1 MEKLRGLGHLFAAV
15 LLYGMAS
22 FMVVPAITDVTMS
35 ALCPGKDECSLAI
48 YLSGLQQ
55 AIVGFGTVILTP
67 LIGNLSDEYGRKAL
81 LTIPMTAAIIPL
93 VILAYSRETKFFY
106 AYFVLKTLAAMVG
119 EGTINCL
126 ALAYVADNVPGTER
140 VSAFGILS
148 GVLSAAFVFGTLAAR
163 FISTA
168 LTFQVAAAV
177 SMVAVVYMRIFL
189 KESIPLA
196 DESAQPILKGSET
209 DVDQND
215 SNSVEKTRVFKKIP
229 SIGDLISLL
238 RSSKIFAQAAV
249 VAFFNNLAEGG
260 LQTSLLYFLKARF
273 HFNKTQFADL
283 MLIVGV
289 AGTLSQLVFM
299 PLLAPVLG
307 EKRLLSIGL
316 FVGFSNMFLYS
327 LAWAAWVPYATTVFS
342 LFVVFVSPCIRSIA
356 SKQFGPFEQGKAQ
369 GCLSGI
375 SSFANIV
382 SPLIFSP
389 LTALFLSDKAPF
401 PYPGFS
407 LLCIGLALM
416 MAFVQSLMI
425 RAVPQSTVKEVFTE
439 DA

>member
-1 MEKLRGLGHLFAAV
+1 MEKLRGLGHLFGTV
-15 LLYGMAS
+15 FLYGMAS

-48 YLSGLQQ
+48 YLSGIQQ

-81 LTIPMTAAIIPL
+81 LTIPMTASVIPL

-106 AYFVLKTLAAMVG
+106 AYFVLRTLAAMVG

-148 GVLSAAFVFGTLAAR
+148 GVLSAAFVCGTLAAR

-168 LTFQVAAAV
+168 LTFQVAAVA

-189 KESIPLA
+189 KDSMPVA
-196 DESAQPILKGSET
+196 DESARLILKGSET
-209 DVDQND
+209 DIDQND
-215 SNSVEKTRVFKKIP
+215 GDSVKKIHVFKKIP

-238 RSSKIFAQAAV
+238 RRSKIFAQAAV

-260 LQTSLLYFLKARF
+260 LQASLLYFLKARF
-273 HFNKTQFADL
+273 HFDKTQFADL

-289 AGTLSQLVFM
+289 AGTLSQLIFM
-299 PLLAPVLG
+299 PLLAPVLR
-307 EKRLLSIGL
+307 EERLLSIGL
-316 FVGFSNMFLYS
+316 FAGFSHMFLYS
-327 LAWAAWVPYATTVFS
+327 IAWAPWVPYAITVFS
-342 LFVVFVSPCIRSIA
+342 IFAVFVSPCIRSIA
-356 SKQFGPFEQGKAQ
+356 SKQVGPFEQGKAQ

-389 LTALFLSDKAPF
+389 LTALFLSEAAPF

-407 LLCIGLALM
+407 LMCIGLALM
-416 MAFVQSLMI
+416 IGFVQSLMMK
-425 RAVPQSTVKEVFTE
+425 AAPPSTTKEVFGE
-439 DA
+439 EP

>member
-1 MEKLRGLGHLFAAV
+1 MEKLRGLGHLFATV
-15 LLYGMAS
+15 FLYGVAC

-35 ALCPGKDECSLAI
+35 ALCPGVDECSLAI
-48 YLSGLQQ
+48 YLSGIQQ
-55 AIVGFGTVILTP
+55 AIIGFGTVILTP

-81 LTIPMTAAIIPL
+81 LTIPMTAYIIPL
-93 VILAYSRETKFFY
+93 VIMAYSRETKFFY
-106 AYFVLKTLAAMVG
+106 AYFVLRTLAAMVG
-119 EGTINCL
+119 EGTISCL

-148 GVLSAAFVFGTLAAR
+148 GVFSAAFVFGTLAAR

-168 LTFQVAAAV
+168 LTFQVAAVV

-189 KESIPLA
+189 KDSIPVA
-196 DESAQPILKGSET
+196 DESTRPILKGSET
-209 DVDQND
+209 DNDQND
-215 SNSVEKTRVFKKIP
+215 SDSMKKIHIFKKIP
-229 SIGDLISLL
+229 SIGDLICLL

-260 LQTSLLYFLKARF
+260 LQASLLYYLKARF

-289 AGTLSQLVFM
+289 AGTLSQLLFM

-307 EKRLLSIGL
+307 EERLLSIGL

-327 LAWAAWVPYATTVFS
+327 ISWAAWVPYATTVFT

-356 SKQFGPFEQGKAQ
+356 SKQVGPLEQGKAQ

-375 SSFANIV
+375 TSFANIV

-389 LTALFLSDKAPF
+389 LTALFLSEAAPF

-407 LLCIGLALM
+407 LMCIGLAQM
-416 MAFVQSLMI
+416 IAFVQSLMM
-425 RAVPQSTVKEVFTE
+425 RAVPPSTIREVFSE

>member
-1 MEKLRGLGHLFAAV
+1 
-15 LLYGMAS
+15 
-22 FMVVPAITDVTMS
+22 
-35 ALCPGKDECSLAI
+35 
-48 YLSGLQQ
+48 
-55 AIVGFGTVILTP
+55 
-67 LIGNLSDEYGRKAL
+67 
-81 LTIPMTAAIIPL
+81 MTAYIIPL
-93 VILAYSRETKFFY
+93 VIMAYSRETKFFY
-106 AYFVLKTLAAMVG
+106 AYFVLRTLAAMVG
-119 EGTINCL
+119 EGTISCL

-148 GVLSAAFVFGTLAAR
+148 GVFSAAFVFGTLAAR

-168 LTFQVAAAV
+168 LTFQVAAVV

-189 KESIPLA
+189 KDSIPVA
-196 DESAQPILKGSET
+196 DESTRPILKGSET
-209 DVDQND
+209 DNDQND
-215 SNSVEKTRVFKKIP
+215 SDSMKKIHIFKKIP
-229 SIGDLISLL
+229 SIGDLICLL

-260 LQTSLLYFLKARF
+260 LQASLLYYLKARF

-289 AGTLSQLVFM
+289 AGTLSQLLFM

-307 EKRLLSIGL
+307 EERLLSIGL

-327 LAWAAWVPYATTVFS
+327 ISWAAWVPYATTVFT

-356 SKQFGPFEQGKAQ
+356 SKQVGPLEQGKAQ

-375 SSFANIV
+375 TSFANIV

-389 LTALFLSDKAPF
+389 LTALFLSEAAPF

-407 LLCIGLALM
+407 LMCIGLAQM
-416 MAFVQSLMI
+416 IAFVQSLMM
-425 RAVPQSTVKEVFTE
+425 RAVPPSTIREVFSE